1 MLIFEM
7 FATYLCDDLGYLVE
21 NNESETVKSS
31 FSQKSRFRN
40 SVVKIK
46 AMIVA
51 QSAYILARGFSRIVN
66 VREAVN

>member
-51 QSAYILARGFSRIVN
+51 QSPYILARDSAGLSILKK
-66 VREAVN
+66 